1 MIEPITS
8 ESQEGVKLY
17 SERWWILASVS
28 VLQFANY
35 GHWIAYGTV
44 TKTTAIYYDQPGDK
58 MDLVVLCSYAVSV
71 PMCIVA
77 MIVVRHCGL
86 RNTLN
91 WSGGLTA
98 LGSTMCCLSSFPH
111 LDQLMDNETQF
122 YLALLGQI
130 VTGVG
135 GP

>member
-1 MIEPITS
+1 MCCLLT
-8 ESQEGVKLY
+8 KLN
-17 SERWWILASVS
+17 RRK
-28 VLQFANY
+28 
-35 GHWIAYGTV
+35 IALLYRP
-44 TKTTAIYYDQPGDK
+44 DHEQPGDK

-98 LGSTMCCLSSFPH
+98 LGKI
-111 LDQLMDNETQF
+111 LDITF
-122 YLALLGQI
+122 S
-130 VTGVG
+130 
-135 GP
+135 